1 MGRTD
6 FFTRVLAM
14 PAAVLLIT
22 ACTVHKQDTPSLSGP
37 SEFGTAIGVAISPD
51 VLTQDGASQAVV
63 TVTARDSNGQP
74 LRNLNLRAE
83 IVVGGASTDFGS
95 LSARNVVT
103 DSNGRATFTYT
114 APPTPVFNQDIGT
127 QVQIRVT
134 PVGSDSG
141 NAFPSYASLRLVPP
155 GVVGPPPSALRP
167 DFIAPTATVGNPA
180 SFQATV
186 VDANGNDATSQVASY
201 QWTFCDGSSA
211 SGRNVSRTFSQVRS
225 SCNVSLTITDQL
237 GRTQTTTH
245 SITVGQGALPTAA
258 FVTSPSAPVVN
269 QTVNFNGAGSQA
281 EPGHNIS
288 SYDWTFGDGSSGGGP
303 IATHAYASAGTYTV
317 TLQVTDDVGRKS
329 TLVSQSITV
338 GTGNPVAQIT
348 VSPPSGPVTNT
359 FSFIGSQSTAATG
372 RTIVR
377 YDWNFGDNSTSSGA
391 TTSHRYA
398 APGTYTVTLV
408 VTDDQG
414 NQGIATATVTVSS

>member
-1 MGRTD
+1 
-6 FFTRVLAM
+6 
-14 PAAVLLIT
+14 
-22 ACTVHKQDTPSLSGP
+22 
-37 SEFGTAIGVAISPD
+37 
-51 VLTQDGASQAVV
+51 
-63 TVTARDSNGQP
+63 
-74 LRNLNLRAE
+74 
-83 IVVGGASTDFGS
+83 VVGA
-95 LSARNVVT
+95 
-103 DSNGRATFTYT
+103 
-114 APPTPVFNQDIGT
+114 
-127 QVQIRVT
+127 
-134 PVGSDSG
+134 
-141 NAFPSYASLRLVPP
+141 
-155 GVVGPPPSALRP
+155 PPSALRP
-167 DFIAPTATVGNPA
+167 DFAAANATVGNPV

-186 VDANGNDATSQVASY
+186 VDANNNDATSQVASY

-245 SITVGQGALPTAA
+245 SITVGQGALPTAS
-258 FVTSPSAPVVN
+258 FVTSPSSPVVN
-269 QTVNFNGAGSQA
+269 QTVNFNASGSQA
-281 EPGHNIS
+281 EPGHSIS

-338 GTGNPVAQIT
+338 GNGNPVAQIT
-348 VSPPSGPVTNT
+348 VSPPTGPATTT
-359 FSFIGSQSTAATG
+359 FSFIGSQSTAAPG

-391 TTSHRYA
+391 TTSHRYGA
-398 APGTYTVTLV
+398 AGTYTVTLI

>member
-1 MGRTD
+1 MGRTH
-6 FFTRVLAM
+6 FITRVLAA
-14 PAAVLLIT
+14 PAAALLIT
-22 ACTVHKQDTPSLSGP
+22 ACTVHKQETPSLTGP
-37 SEFGTAIGVAISPD
+37 SEFGTAIAVAISPD
-51 VLTQDGASQAVV
+51 VLTQDGASQALV

-74 LRNLNLRAE
+74 FRNLNLRAE
-83 IVVGGASTDFGS
+83 IVVGGASTDFGA

-103 DSNGRATFTYT
+103 DSNGRATLTYT

-127 QVQIRVT
+127 QVQIMVT
-134 PVGSDSG
+134 PIGNNSG
-141 NAFPSYASLRLVPP
+141 NTLPSFASLRLVPP

-167 DFIAPTATVGNPA
+167 DFVATAATVGNPV

-186 VDANGNDATSQVASY
+186 VDASGNDATSQVASY
-201 QWTFCDGSSA
+201 QWTFCDGSA
-211 SGRNVSRTFSQVRS
+211 SGRNVSHTFTQVRS

-245 SITVGQGALPTAA
+245 AITIGQGALPTAA
-258 FVTSPSAPVVN
+258 FVLSPSSPVVN
-269 QTVNFNGAGSQA
+269 QTVNFNAAGSQA

-288 SYDWTFGDGSSGGGP
+288 NYAWTFGDGSTGGGAL
-303 IATHAYASAGTYTV
+303 ATHAYSNAGTYTV

-329 TLVSQSITV
+329 TLTSQTVTV
-338 GTGNPVAQIT
+338 GNGNPVAQIT
-348 VSPPSGPVTNT
+348 VSPPTGPVTTT
-359 FSFIGSQSTAATG
+359 FSFIGSQSTAANG

-377 YDWNFGDNSTSSGA
+377 YDWNFGDNSQGSGA
-391 TTSHRYA
+391 TTSHRYGT
-398 APGTYTVTLV
+398 PGTYTVTLI

>member
-1 MGRTD
+1 MGRTH
-6 FFTRVLAM
+6 FITRVLAA
-14 PAAVLLIT
+14 PAAALLIT
-22 ACTVHKQDTPSLSGP
+22 ACTVHKQETPSLTGP
-37 SEFGTAIGVAISPD
+37 SEFGTAIAVAISPD
-51 VLTQDGASQAVV
+51 VLTQDGASQALV

-74 LRNLNLRAE
+74 FRNLNLRAE
-83 IVVGGASTDFGS
+83 IVVGGASTDFGA

-103 DSNGRATFTYT
+103 DSNGRATLTYT

-127 QVQIRVT
+127 QVQIMVT
-134 PVGSDSG
+134 PIGNNSG
-141 NAFPSYASLRLVPP
+141 NTLPSFASLRLVPP

-167 DFIAPTATVGNPA
+167 DFAATAATVGNPV

-201 QWTFCDGSSA
+201 QWTFCDGSA
-211 SGRNVSRTFSQVRS
+211 SGRNVSHTFSQVRS

-245 SITVGQGALPTAA
+245 AITIGQGALPTAA
-258 FVTSPSAPVVN
+258 FVLSPSSPVVN
-269 QTVNFNGAGSQA
+269 QTVNFNAAGSQA
-281 EPGHNIS
+281 EPGHSIS
-288 SYDWTFGDGSSGGGP
+288 SYAWTFGDGSTGGGAL
-303 IATHAYASAGTYTV
+303 ATHAYGSAGTYTV

-329 TLVSQSITV
+329 TLTSQTVTV
-338 GTGNPVAQIT
+338 GNGNPVAQIT
-348 VSPPSGPVTNT
+348 VSPPTGPVTTT
-359 FSFIGSQSTAATG
+359 FSFIGSQSTAANG

-377 YDWNFGDNSTSSGA
+377 YDWNFGDNSQGSGA
-391 TTSHRYA
+391 TTSHRYST
-398 APGTYTVTLV
+398 PGTYTVTLI

>member
-1 MGRTD
+1 MGRTY
-6 FFTRVLAM
+6 FITRVLAA
-14 PAAVLLIT
+14 PAAALLIT

-51 VLTQDGASQAVV
+51 VLTQDGASQALV

-103 DSNGRATFTYT
+103 DANGRATLTYT
-114 APPTPVFNQDIGT
+114 APPSPVLNQDLGT
-127 QVQIRVT
+127 QVQIRIT
-134 PVGSDSG
+134 PVGTDSG
-141 NAFPSYASLRLVPP
+141 STLPSFASLRLVPP
-155 GVVGPPPSALRP
+155 GVVGAPPSALRP
-167 DFIAPTATVGNPA
+167 DFVAPATATIGNPVV
-180 SFQATV
+180 FQATV
-186 VDANGNDATSQVASY
+186 VDANGNDATNQVVSY
-201 QWTFCDGSSA
+201 EWTFCDGSA
-211 SGRNVSRTFSQVRS
+211 SGRTVTHTFSQIK
-225 SCNVSLTITDQL
+225 SCGVTLKITDQL
-237 GRTQTTTH
+237 GRTQVKI
-245 SITVGQGALPTAA
+245 SSVSVGQGALPTAT
-258 FVTSPSAPVVN
+258 FVASPGSPVVN
-269 QTVNFNGAGSQA
+269 QTVNFNASGSQA

-288 SYDWTFGDGSSGGGP
+288 SYDWTFGDGSSGGGA

-329 TLVSQSITV
+329 TLVSQSVTV

-348 VSPPSGPVTNT
+348 VSPPSGPVANT

-391 TTSHRYA
+391 TTSHKYA

>member
-1 MGRTD
+1 MGRTH
-6 FFTRVLAM
+6 FITRVLAA
-14 PAAVLLIT
+14 PVAALLIS
-22 ACTVHKQDTPSLSGP
+22 ACTVHKQETPSLTGP
-37 SEFGTAIGVAISPD
+37 SEFGTAIAVAISPD
-51 VLTQDGASQAVV
+51 VLPQDGASQALV

-83 IVVGGASTDFGS
+83 IVVGGASADFGS
-95 LSARNVVT
+95 LSARNLVT
-103 DSNGRATFTYT
+103 DQSGRATLTYT
-114 APPTPVFNQDIGT
+114 APLSVLNQDTGT

-134 PVGSDSG
+134 PVGTDSG
-141 NAFPSYASLRLVPP
+141 STLPSFASLRLVPP
-155 GVVGPPPSALRP
+155 GVVGAPPSALRP
-167 DFIAPTATVGNPA
+167 DFAAANATVGNPV

-186 VDANGNDATSQVASY
+186 VDANNNDATSQVASY

-245 SITVGQGALPTAA
+245 SITVGQGALPTAS
-258 FVTSPSAPVVN
+258 FVTSPSSPVVN
-269 QTVNFNGAGSQA
+269 QTVNFNASGSQA
-281 EPGHNIS
+281 EPGHSIS
-288 SYDWTFGDGSSGGGP
+288 SYDWTFGDGSSGGGS

-338 GTGNPVAQIT
+338 GNGNPVAQIT
-348 VSPPSGPVTNT
+348 VSPPTGPATTT
-359 FSFIGSQSTAATG
+359 FSFIGSQSTAAPG

-391 TTSHRYA
+391 TTSHRYGA
-398 APGTYTVTLV
+398 AGTYTVTLI

>member
-1 MGRTD
+1 MGRTH
-6 FFTRVLAM
+6 FITRVLAA
-14 PAAVLLIT
+14 PAAALLIT
-22 ACTVHKQDTPSLSGP
+22 ACTVHKQDTPSLTGP

-51 VLTQDGASQAVV
+51 VLTQDGASQALV

-74 LRNLNLRAE
+74 LRSLSLRAE

-103 DSNGRATFTYT
+103 DSNGRATLTYT
-114 APPTPVFNQDIGT
+114 APPSPVFNQDSGT
-127 QVQIRVT
+127 QVQIVVT
-134 PVGSDSG
+134 PVGTNSG
-141 NAFPSYASLRLVPP
+141 STLPSYASLRLVPP

-167 DFIAPTATVGNPA
+167 DFVATAATVGNPV

-186 VDANGNDATSQVASY
+186 VDASGNDATSQVVSY
-201 QWTFCDGSSA
+201 QWTFCDGSA
-211 SGRNVSRTFSQVRS
+211 SGRNVSHTFSQVRS

-245 SITVGQGALPTAA
+245 SITIGQGALPTAT
-258 FVTSPSAPVVN
+258 FVVSPSTPVVN
-269 QTVNFNGAGSQA
+269 QTVNFNASGSQA
-281 EPGHNIS
+281 EPGHSIR
-288 SYDWTFGDGSSGGGP
+288 SYDWTFGDGSTGGGAT
-303 IATHAYASAGTYTV
+303 ATHAYASAGTYTV

-329 TLVSQSITV
+329 TLVSQSVTV
-338 GTGNPVAQIT
+338 GNGNPVAQIT
-348 VSPPSGPVTNT
+348 VSPPTGPATTT
-359 FSFIGSQSTAATG
+359 FSFIGSQSTAANG

-391 TTSHRYA
+391 TTSHRYST
-398 APGTYTVTLV
+398 PGTYTVTLI